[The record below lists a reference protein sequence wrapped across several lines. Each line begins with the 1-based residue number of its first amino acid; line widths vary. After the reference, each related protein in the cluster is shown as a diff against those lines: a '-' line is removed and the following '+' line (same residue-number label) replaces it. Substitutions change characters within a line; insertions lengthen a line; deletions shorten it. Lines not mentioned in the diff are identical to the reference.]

1 MNESLLH
8 LIEKVQALSKGNV
21 NFDKLAMYIT
31 TFHSTSIEGST
42 LTENEVINLLS
53 YNKTAKKPMNH
64 HLMVMDHYE
73 ALSYCVREAE
83 GKKHVSLKL
92 IQELA
97 ALVNKNTGSIVN
109 TALGEYNISKGE
121 LRLGGVFAGN
131 RQFPDAKKITGL
143 LDKLIMESNE
153 KLLACETIEEQIK
166 LAFWLHFE
174 FVSIHP
180 FGDGNGRVARLLMNY
195 ILCYFQLPM
204 TIVFKQDKIKYID
217 ALESSRR
224 TENRA
229 IFYKFM
235 FSQYSKFLKKELKI
249 LQSE

>member
-1 MNESLLH
+1 MNDSLLH
-8 LIEKVQALSKGNV
+8 LIEKVQVLSKGNV

-73 ALSYCVREAE
+73 ALSYCVQEAE
-83 GKKHVSLKL
+83 RKKTISLKF

-109 TALGEYNISKGE
+109 TALGEYDISKGE

-131 RQFPDAKKITGL
+131 RQDPDARKILVL
-143 LDKLIMESNE
+143 LDKLILETNE
-153 KLLACETIEEQIK
+153 KLVSSKTVEEQIK

-224 TENRA
+224 TENIA
-229 IFYKFM
+229 NFYKFM